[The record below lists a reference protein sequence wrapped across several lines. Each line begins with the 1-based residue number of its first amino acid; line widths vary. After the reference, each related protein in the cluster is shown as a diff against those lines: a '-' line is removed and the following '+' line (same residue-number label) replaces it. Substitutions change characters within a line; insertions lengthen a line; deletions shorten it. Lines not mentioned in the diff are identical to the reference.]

1 MVHGRD
7 IRYAL
12 RLLARSPG
20 FTLLTV
26 LVLAGGLGLSTFT
39 FSFLHTAMI
48 RPIPLPEGDRIVRL
62 IRVGDGRRA
71 GVDEVDLAALRA
83 SMRTVEHLAGYTSR
97 EVLLGRDGDT
107 RVLDTTV
114 ADPALFMIARTP
126 ARLGRTLLPSDA
138 EPGAEP
144 VMVLAHR
151 AWQVVFGAEPAVLE
165 RRVTLNGIS
174 TRIVGIMPDGYGFPI
189 VQEAWVPLPARAAAA
204 IQADTSFLSV
214 GGRLAPG
221 VTHAEAAAEATALL
235 RRSVAAR
242 TATGQ
247 PMPVLA
253 MRVESYPAAQIGD
266 ERTIVFASLNLAAG
280 LILLLSLVNVAT
292 LLTARANERIRE
304 TAVRLALGASAG
316 RLVVQGMW
324 EGAILCVA
332 GGVLGTA
339 AAAWGLGAITRWT
352 RANMEANLTFW
363 WVWHADRITILS
375 AAAFVTLAIG
385 ALGAL
390 VSFRALRINVREIM
404 QDGSARAG
412 SRRDGR
418 LARVLVVTQVTTV
431 TVLMFVGVLSAVM
444 ARRILD
450 LDPGYDPAKLL
461 QVGLAPSAPRFAT
474 SETRARLFVD
484 VQARLAAHGALDG
497 ALLRTRLASRD
508 ASGVFEVRSPAPA
521 AGRPSAH
528 VLAMLGAM
536 STVGVRP
543 IEGRLFLPADD
554 WTQAPVVLISRSLAA
569 RHWPGRSPVGDRLRL
584 AAVGDTSQWRTIV
597 GVVSDVPYGNPLARD
612 RSAEAIYL
620 PLLQAGVDDTD
631 VLVRYRTSETAGRQA
646 LYQVLGAADPD
657 LTPGY
662 VHRAEEVI
670 RQAGMITT
678 GLAKLFGACFALA
691 LLLAVA
697 GTYGLMSTSIG
708 QRTREIAVRRALGA
722 TEATATRMLL
732 LQGARQLGIGTLVAA
747 PMLAALGI
755 AATQLLPVG
764 AVLTAGVGL
773 LVSAAII
780 GVILA
785 ATWLPIRKALRVP
798 LRTALLLAVAF
809 SFGPKSIGAQLD
821 WQTRTKAS
829 FDFAALAAMLR

>member
-1 MVHGRD
+1 
-7 IRYAL
+7 
-12 RLLARSPG
+12 
-20 FTLLTV
+20 
-26 LVLAGGLGLSTFT
+26 
-39 FSFLHTAMI
+39 
-48 RPIPLPEGDRIVRL
+48 
-62 IRVGDGRRA
+62 
-71 GVDEVDLAALRA
+71 
-83 SMRTVEHLAGYTSR
+83 
-97 EVLLGRDGDT
+97 
-107 RVLDTTV
+107 
-114 ADPALFMIARTP
+114 
-126 ARLGRTLLPSDA
+126 
-138 EPGAEP
+138 
-144 VMVLAHR
+144 
-151 AWQVVFGAEPAVLE
+151 
-165 RRVTLNGIS
+165 
-174 TRIVGIMPDGYGFPI
+174 
-189 VQEAWVPLPARAAAA
+189 
-204 IQADTSFLSV
+204 
-214 GGRLAPG
+214 
-221 VTHAEAAAEATALL
+221 
-235 RRSVAAR
+235 
-242 TATGQ
+242 
-247 PMPVLA
+247 
-253 MRVESYPAAQIGD
+253 
-266 ERTIVFASLNLAAG
+266 
-280 LILLLSLVNVAT
+280 
-292 LLTARANERIRE
+292 
-304 TAVRLALGASAG
+304 
-316 RLVVQGMW
+316 
-324 EGAILCVA
+324 
-332 GGVLGTA
+332 
-339 AAAWGLGAITRWT
+339 
-352 RANMEANLTFW
+352 
-363 WVWHADRITILS
+363 
-375 AAAFVTLAIG
+375 
-385 ALGAL
+385 
-390 VSFRALRINVREIM
+390 M

-418 LARVLVVTQVTTV
+418 LARILVVTQVTTV

-450 LDPGYDPAKLL
+450 IDPGYDPAKLL

-474 SETRARLFVD
+474 HETRARLFVD

-497 ALLRTRLASRD
+497 ALLRSKLASRD
-508 ASGVFEVRSPAPA
+508 GSGAFEVRSPAPA
-521 AGRPSAH
+521 AGRASAH

-554 WTQAPVVLISRSLAA
+554 RTQAPVVLISRSLAA
-569 RHWPGRSPVGDRLRL
+569 RHWPGRSPIGDRLRL

-620 PLLQAGVDDTD
+620 PLLQAGVDETD
-631 VLVRYRTSETAGRQA
+631 VLVRYRTSETAARQA

-678 GLAKLFGACFALA
+678 GLAKLFGACFAFA

-722 TEATATRMLL
+722 SEAAATRMLL
-732 LQGARQLGIGTLVAA
+732 VQGARQLGIGTLVAA

-798 LRTALLLAVAF
+798 LRIALLLAVCAAP
-809 SFGPKSIGAQLD
+809 SWSGAQGVD
-821 WQTRTKAS
+821 GAAA
-829 FDFAALAAMLR
+829 FDNRRAVTEA